1 MLNPV
6 CDICKKPQTNIFQAF
21 IRNINDI
28 TQPTQQTF
36 ICATCY
42 NKLKAYAITL
52 SQDQQVTET
61 PKKETIT
68 NPPIEENQPNL
79 LPERMRPKHY
89 DVANDF
95 EGMTLRDFLQTPL
108 YLESKE
114 PFIFRNQKHQE
125 LIDYIKYMSKK
136 VLFVSPPN
144 DAHRE
149 MIVTIDTNL

>member
-1 MLNPV
+1 MLNPT
-6 CDICKKPQTNIFQAF
+6 CDICKKPQINIYQAF
-21 IRNINDI
+21 IRNVNDI

-36 ICATCY
+36 ICETCY
-42 NKLKAYAITL
+42 NKIKAYASTL
-52 SQDQQVTET
+52 GTEEQPKPIQNPPQ
-61 PKKETIT
+61 PKKQ
-68 NPPIEENQPNL
+68 EENIENI

-89 DVANDF
+89 DVSNDF

-114 PFIFRNQKHQE
+114 PFVFRNQKHQE

-144 DAHRE
+144 DAHSE
-149 MIVTIDTNL
+149 MIVTIETNL